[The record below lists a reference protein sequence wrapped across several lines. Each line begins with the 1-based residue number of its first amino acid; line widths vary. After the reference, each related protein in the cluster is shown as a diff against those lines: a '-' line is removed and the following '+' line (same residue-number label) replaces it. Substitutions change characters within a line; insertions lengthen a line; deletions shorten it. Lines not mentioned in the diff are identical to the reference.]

1 MRRKTRDL
9 GRLKLIAFFIFVA
22 VLLPKFLHARST
34 DELGAFAAG
43 ETGIKLCAV
52 IEGGQEDELRFSV
65 TNDQG
70 FSSDLIV
77 EKDSCKTIST
87 AAANYTIHQYLPQEY
102 VLDSITGG
110 TVSEDGASFVATSGG
125 QYSVVYKNTYSAKG
139 YLHNSGYTSAANAAT
154 AAEVKFKANG
164 GKGSMQ
170 AQSYGLN
177 AQAALSANS
186 FTRGGYTF
194 AGWNT
199 KSDGT
204 GTSYTDGQQIA
215 FSAGGELELYAQWSY
230 VERVANTVIAEQ
242 ANDPFHVD
250 FTRPAVISDDIATAN
265 GNGISTYIET
275 TPDNTVS
282 QVYYYRGVVDNN
294 NVIFAGFCWKIIRTT
309 AYGGTKMIYNG
320 VPSVHDGIQYC
331 DATGE
336 DSSIGKSTMN
346 SSSSSPTDAWYAY
359 GERYASTD
367 EDEIQEPGIV
377 YARDISWNGRYYTLQ
392 NTRTVTDWS
401 DDYEAIAHHYRY
413 TCGSTSTIC
422 SSVKYMVQISK
433 YTYIYDNFSIT
444 LTNGDTRETALAKML
459 TNENDSKAKKMIDD
473 WYAVNMAGHVSATD
487 DNMAEGKIDYSDKL
501 EQIVFCN
508 DREFAT
514 GPLGP
519 LANDDDF
526 ANAYESGAS
535 YIYSGYAGFKR
546 NRTPV
551 EDSLTAS
558 GRNYTPSLDCTNA
571 ERDLFSTASAE
582 YGNKA
587 LKYPVG
593 MITTDETNMAS
604 FDGGKSN
611 SIGGMNYDSFL
622 NSGGQHLLVATPGL
636 FFTTAG
642 SSCSLGTCTGMA
654 GRTMT
659 AGLVRPV
666 ISLKELTMFH
676 GGDGTVENP
685 YIVE

>member
-1 MRRKTRDL
+1 MRRKTRDF
-9 GRLKLIAFFIFVA
+9 GRLKLIAFFVLVA
-22 VLLPKFLHARST
+22 VLLPKFINARST
-34 DELGAFAAG
+34 DELGAFSAG
-43 ETGIKLCAV
+43 ETGIKLCAR
-52 IEGGQEDELRFSV
+52 INNGYEDALRFSV
-65 TNDQG
+65 TSDQG
-70 FSSDLIV
+70 FASDVIV
-77 EKDSCKTIST
+77 AKDTCKTIET
-87 AAANYTIHQYLPQEY
+87 AAANYTIREYLPQEY
-102 VLDSITGG
+102 ELDSVSGG
-110 TVSEDGASFVATSGG
+110 TVSADATSFVATAEG
-125 QYSVVYKNTYSAKG
+125 QYAVIYENSFSSKP
-139 YLHNSGYTSAANAAT
+139 YLHNSGYTSATNAAT

-170 AQSYGLN
+170 TQSYGLN
-177 AQAALSANS
+177 AQTALSANS

-204 GTSYTDGQQIA
+204 GTSYTEGQQIA

-250 FTRPAVISDDIATAN
+250 FTRPAVISDDITTAN
-265 GNGISTYIET
+265 GNGISAYTET

-346 SSSSSPTDAWYAY
+346 NSSSSPTDAWYAY

-367 EDEIQEPGIV
+367 EDEIEEPGIV
-377 YARDISWNGRYYTLQ
+377 YARDISWNGHNYTLQ
-392 NTRTVTDWS
+392 NTRTITDWEG
-401 DDYEAIAHHYRY
+401 DYETIAHHYRY
-413 TCGSTSTIC
+413 TCGSTSTVC

-433 YTYIYDNFSIT
+433 YMYRDNFSIT

-519 LANDDDF
+519 LKNNNDFVNTDSDRTWF
-526 ANAYESGAS
+526 
-535 YIYSGYAGFKR
+535 YSGYAGLMR
-546 NRTPV
+546 NRMLV

-604 FDGGKSN
+604 FDGEKSN

-622 NSGGQHLLVATPGL
+622 NSGGQHLLVATPGQ
-636 FFTTAG
+636 FFTTANLW
-642 SSCSLGTCTGMA
+642 CSLGACTGMA
-654 GRTMT
+654 NRTTT